1 VEAEQTVKLAFA
13 GDDNFCIRAT
23 TAGDEPY
30 VSIRIT
36 VVAEYAHK

>member
-1 VEAEQTVKLAFA
+1 VEAEPNGKTDFY
-13 GDDNFCIRAT
+13 IRAT

-36 VVAEYAHK
+36 VVADYAAHK